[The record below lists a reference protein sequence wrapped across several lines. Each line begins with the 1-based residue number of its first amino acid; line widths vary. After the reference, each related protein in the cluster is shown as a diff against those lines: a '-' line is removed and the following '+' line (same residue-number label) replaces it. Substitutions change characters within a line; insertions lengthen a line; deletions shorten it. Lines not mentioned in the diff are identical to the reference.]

1 MGAICCCA
9 REVDKLALLRKSPLG
24 ICSTESL
31 EKIVKYLDHE
41 TFYKGD
47 VLYSKEEA
55 ESPRNLYLILSG
67 VVEYKYNG
75 SSWYMEEGGALGF
88 EFLKESG
95 EAIAMTVTA
104 QSRLDAFVMTIDS
117 LRSALQACEQVD
129 QDNFHDIF
137 PLHLKLKA
145 INLFATLQD
154 DELKLMA
161 AVSIYRHLE
170 KDEILVEEGVSDT
183 CLHVVLEGTII
194 AEANLTTLHRMTVHG
209 KENQTSMLPQSSGS
223 DVDSEMVAD
232 DPRDKLPSPRGKR
245 HISTIE
251 KGQSTGAAYF
261 MTQMPH
267 LTSLV
272 AESPSLALSI
282 SKDHFAPVMKNHPE
296 TQPILEHDCGEQIA
310 RALQKF
316 DVPFFSVLNEDILT
330 RFAQTAK
337 ISQFGPDEIIMRQGE
352 MGATFYILISGKV
365 GCFVAKTPSKDA
377 TEMSRTSGKLFLEPT
392 QSDLTSAAESTASL
406 KSEEA
411 GSAESSPK
419 QADDDETDRSSI
431 RLKRIQT
438 AEMDFLNKL
447 DRSPSDALIDF
458 VSSPSEAWNLDDKRK
473 FRKFDRTSISREFG
487 DQIQVQDLE
496 AGSYFGEIGLLQEVP
511 RSATIIALQHCVV
524 LEFTKADFEKCLVS
538 APSVR
543 TDFKIKLAEYH
554 CILDDFLE
562 HDMGQRYFHHF
573 LQNEYSSENL
583 EFYIAIEAYKEKY
596 EAQLTKRTEA
606 KKRPHEDL
614 QGYAENIYR
623 LYIESTAD
631 KMVNLKGKNKKRI
644 SKDIKNGTLTPGSF
658 KGAQE
663 EIKKLM
669 DQDSFQ
675 RFKKS
680 AQFRD
685 FLYET
690 NSYVN
695 VANLRTD
702 G

>member
-1 MGAICCCA
+1 MGAICCCT

-41 TFYKGD
+41 TFSKGD
-47 VLYSKEEA
+47 ILYSQEEA
-55 ESPRNLYLILSG
+55 ESPRNLYFINSG

-104 QSRLDAFVMTIDS
+104 QSKVDAFVMTIDS

-194 AEANLTTLHRMTVHG
+194 AEANLTRPHRMTVHG

-223 DVDSEMVAD
+223 DVVSASDGYFDHSGARDSEMVAD
-232 DPRDKLPSPRGKR
+232 DSRDKLPSPRGKR
-245 HISTIE
+245 TISTIE

-330 RFAQTAK
+330 HFAQTAK

-352 MGATFYILISGKV
+352 MGATFYILISGRV
-365 GCFVAKTPSKDA
+365 GCFVAKTPAKDD
-377 TEMSRTSGKLFLEPT
+377 TISRTSGKLFLEPT

-419 QADDDETDRSSI
+419 QI
-431 RLKRIQT
+431 K
-438 AEMDFLNKL
+438 
-447 DRSPSDALIDF
+447 
-458 VSSPSEAWNLDDKRK
+458 
-473 FRKFDRTSISREFG
+473 

-562 HDMGQRYFHHF
+562 HDMGQRYFHQF

-702 G
+702 E